1 MDDDE
6 RDKQHLLDEK
16 QEDPEKKDD
25 ETIDA
30 SAFAAAL
37 DDYADHADQTKRHAS
52 PRRTRQ
58 SQKSLRS
65 EQSSEDRLVSTRSK
79 KRPLP
84 SIGEDEEEDKHSSQG

>member
-1 MDDDE
+1 M
-6 RDKQHLLDEK
+6 QPPFDEK

-37 DDYADHADQTKRHAS
+37 DDYVDHADQTKRHTS
-52 PRRTRQ
+52 PKRTRQ

-65 EQSSEDRLVSTRSK
+65 EQSSQDMLISTRSK
-79 KRPLP
+79 KRRN
-84 SIGEDEEEDKHSSQG
+84 S